1 MTRDPA
7 PDLKLAVQHDAATEL
22 DAEQRQEIAAWIA
35 KNRDCL
41 PESVRIFLALHEK
54 YLAADGDPRRLFESA
69 WRELRR
75 ALRITPSSERRRSG
89 NPLAKLPKDKATRAK
104 TLRAWLEQQVER
116 SDRLSDWH
124 KDLKRQH
131 RDKVKRLLKRLAKM
145 SKEKT
150 FENLPETD
158 VYGNEI
164 TEDTP
169 VEDIPLTEEAKAEIA
184 ATRGQFVEHLLR
196 GDGAD
201 PAMQSV
207 NETLMPAGAVVA
219 EEEQKVLSAE
229 LPAELANA
237 EVVKDLHETR
247 VRYDFSVKVTRI
259 ELDVEKKVV
268 EKDGER
274 HVIAASTSNVGP
286 PRYSVTWSA
295 LATLSVMVG
304 QFALP
309 LNRLATMVSTATKRF
324 TAGGLGRL
332 LHYVAERLVPIYLE
346 LCQEVAQSDIL
357 AGDDTSC
364 RVIEVA
370 TYFAESKKRSK
381 NDGAGSREKEVCPW
395 ADYRTPAV
403 AEEAL
408 RECVERERARKRRRE
423 EGDREAKRTPDE
435 TASLGVLIGRRLAF
449 ESPRRDGEGAKQSLN
464 TTVISGRSVAADPR
478 SLIVFYRSHLG
489 GCGNLLESMLRHR
502 DARRREVILQT
513 DLATTNLVT
522 SPELC
527 RRFEIRSI
535 GCSAHARRPFANYE
549 HEDPANCAYMLHLFC
564 GLAIHEQRLDVHGR
578 NRKNVLAVRGHESR
592 ELWGDIKELAEE
604 MKEKW
609 SAATKLGTGARY
621 IVNHFDK
628 LTAYLDDPRFEA
640 TNNLRER
647 MLRTEKLIEGSS
659 MFRQSLEGRF
669 ALDVVRTVLQ
679 TAVAAGV
686 PVHAYVES
694 VLRADA
700 EKIAEHPE
708 RFTPRAWS
716 TTKKVAAAS

>member
-1 MTRDPA
+1 VQEGAASELSLEERRVVATWIEENSSDFPA
-7 PDLKLAVQHDAATEL
+7 P
-22 DAEQRQEIAAWIA
+22 
-35 KNRDCL
+35 
-41 PESVRIFLALHEK
+41 VRIFLALHQK
-54 YLAADGDPRRLFESA
+54 YLAADGDLRKPFDTA

-104 TLRAWLEQQVER
+104 TLRAWLEQQLER

-124 KDLKRQH
+124 KDLKRRH
-131 RDKVKRLLKRLAKM
+131 RDKVRRFRKRLAKM
-145 SKEKT
+145 SKENPSEK
-150 FENLPETD
+150 LPETD

-164 TEDTP
+164 TAETP
-169 VEDIPLTEEAKAEIA
+169 VEDIPLTEEDKAEIA
-184 ATRGQFVEHLLR
+184 ATRGQFVEHLLQ

-201 PAMQSV
+201 PAIQSV
-207 NETLMPAGAVVA
+207 TETLMPAGAVVA
-219 EEEQKVLSAE
+219 EEEQTVLSAE
-229 LPAELANA
+229 MPAELADA
-237 EVVKDLHETR
+237 EVVKELHETR

-259 ELDVEKKVV
+259 ELDVEKKVI

-274 HVIAASTSNVGP
+274 HVIAASTANVGP

-304 QFALP
+304 QFAMP
-309 LNRLATMVSTATKRF
+309 LNRLATMVSTAAKRF
-324 TAGGLGRL
+324 TAGGLGRM

-346 LCQEVAQSDIL
+346 LCREVAQSDIL

-370 TYFAESKKRSK
+370 TYFAESNKKSK
-381 NDGAGSREKEVCPW
+381 SDGARSREKEVCPW

-403 AEEAL
+403 AEEAF

-435 TASLGVLIGRRLAF
+435 TASLGVLIGRRLGF
-449 ESPRRDGEGAKQSLN
+449 ESPRRDGDGVKQSLN
-464 TTVISGRSVAADPR
+464 TTVVSGRSVAEDPR

-489 GCGNLLESMLRHR
+489 GCGNLLESILRHR
-502 DARRREVILQT
+502 DVKRREVILQT

-527 RRFEIRSI
+527 RRFKIRSI

-549 HEDPANCAYMLHLFC
+549 HEDPVNCAYMLHLFC

-604 MKEKW
+604 MTETW
-609 SAATKLGTGARY
+609 SPATKLGTGARY
-621 IVNHFDK
+621 IVKHFDK

-640 TNNLRER
+640 TNNMRER

-686 PVHAYVES
+686 AVHEYVES
-694 VLRADA
+694 VLRTDADKVA
-700 EKIAEHPE
+700 AHPE
-708 RFTPRAWS
+708 RFTPRAW
-716 TTKKVAAAS
+716 AATQTPPEADTAAQH